1 MLVPHTP
8 ESLKTFFCSKN
19 GSFSW
24 QKVFEGVI
32 CGGVSSAFEDE
43 AAAVVV
49 DGVDD
54 EDGTAADSP
63 LGAFLSSR
71 LAGVNSLAFGL
82 SGGVKTLA
90 FGLRVELGFSKNV
103 DC

>member
-1 MLVPHTP
+1 M
-8 ESLKTFFCSKN
+8 
-19 GSFSW
+19 
-24 QKVFEGVI
+24 I